1 MFNIKTF
8 HSRYLGTSY
17 SNLYLGTLILTMTY
31 LKLNSRGREFKMFK
45 HTLLY
50 FMRGF
55 VHSFAKTM
63 NNLTVFN
70 NYI

>member
-31 LKLNSRGREFKMFK
+31 LKLNSREEDLKCLS
-45 HTLLY
+45 TLY
-50 FMRGF
+50 FTLWEASPT
-55 VHSFAKTM
+55 HSLK
-63 NNLTVFN
+63 LW
-70 NYI
+70 II